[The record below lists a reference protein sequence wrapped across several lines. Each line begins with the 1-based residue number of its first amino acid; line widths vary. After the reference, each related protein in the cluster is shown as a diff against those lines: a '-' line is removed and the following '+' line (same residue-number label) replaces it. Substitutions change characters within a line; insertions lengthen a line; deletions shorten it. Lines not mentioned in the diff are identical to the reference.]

1 MPFAFQP
8 LFELGPDTTPYRLLT
23 KEHVATLDA
32 AGRRIL
38 RVDPEALRT
47 LTFQAIRDISHL
59 FRPGHLQQLRAILD
73 DPEAS
78 AHDRFVALQLLKNA
92 KVSAGM
98 ALPSCQDT
106 GTAIVIGKKGQDVWT
121 SGDDEAAISEGVYRT
136 FTETNL
142 RYSQMAPLDGPQHA
156 PDLNRSHRVRMEAL
170 RTMSLVRGPGRRTA
184 A

>member
-32 AGRRIL
+32 AGHRIL
-38 RVDPEALRT
+38 RVDPEALRL

-78 AHDRFVALQLLKNA
+78 ANDRFVALQLLKNA
-92 KVSAGM
+92 NVSAGM
-98 ALPSCQDT
+98 VLPSCQDT
-106 GTAIVIGKKGQDVWT
+106 GTAIVIGSKHSPPAFQ
-121 SGDDEAAISEGVYRT
+121 
-136 FTETNL
+136 
-142 RYSQMAPLDGPQHA
+142 
-156 PDLNRSHRVRMEAL
+156 
-170 RTMSLVRGPGRRTA
+170 
-184 A
+184 